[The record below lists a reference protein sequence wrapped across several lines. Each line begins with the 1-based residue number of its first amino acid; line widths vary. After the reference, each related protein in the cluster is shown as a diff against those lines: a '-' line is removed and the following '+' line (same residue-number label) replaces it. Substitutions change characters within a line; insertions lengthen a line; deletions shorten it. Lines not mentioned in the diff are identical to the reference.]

1 MKNKT
6 KFTKEKK
13 AVLVQDFKNSGM
25 SMAAWCRK
33 QNVSY
38 HTFNGWLRR
47 ISSKGSFAVI
57 TPIQSKDN
65 DACVGVIEVHL
76 PNQTRLIM
84 RNVSDVGNIL
94 SILSRA

>member
-13 AVLVQDFKNSGM
+13 AVLVQDFKNSGL

-33 QNVSY
+33 QNIQY

-47 ISSKGSFAVI
+47 ASNEVNFAVI
-57 TPIQSKDN
+57 TPTLETKEWTGEMEIYF
-65 DACVGVIEVHL
+65 
-76 PNQTRLIM
+76 PNQTRMIL
-84 RNVSDVGNIL
+84 RNVSDIGKIVSLLI
-94 SILSRA
+94 RA

>member
-1 MKNKT
+1 MKNRAKIT
-6 KFTKEKK
+6 QEKK
-13 AVLVQDFKNSGM
+13 AALVLDFKNSGM

-33 QNVSY
+33 QNLSY

-57 TPIQSKDN
+57 SPVQSKDS
-65 DACVGVIEVHL
+65 DACIGVIEVYL
-76 PNQTRLIM
+76 PNQTRLIL

>member
-1 MKNKT
+1 MKKRA
-6 KFTKEKK
+6 KISQEKK
-13 AVLVQDFKNSGM
+13 AALVQDFKNSGM

-57 TPIQSKDN
+57 TPIQSKDT
-65 DACVGVIEVHL
+65 DVCIGEIEVYL
-76 PNQTRLIM
+76 PNRTRLIL
-84 RNVSDVGNIL
+84 RNVSDASNIL